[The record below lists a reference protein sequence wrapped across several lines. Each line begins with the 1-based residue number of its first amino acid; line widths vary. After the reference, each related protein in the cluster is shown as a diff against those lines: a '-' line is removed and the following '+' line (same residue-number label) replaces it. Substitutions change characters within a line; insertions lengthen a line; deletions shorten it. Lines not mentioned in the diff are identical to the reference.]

1 MRIAIVK
8 LSAMGD
14 IVHAM
19 VALQY
24 LKRYDPLLKIDWLVE
39 ESFAPLLEYNPH
51 VNTILP
57 INLKRLK
64 TEKTALF
71 DEIKKVRSYAG
82 NDYDLVIDAQGLLKS
97 ALAARLLGKNRAG
110 FDRHSIREKG
120 AAWLYNR
127 HIAVPYETNVVERN
141 LTLMLEAMDIPE
153 KNIPVLSELET
164 MAPFLFFSE
173 EDRQRVEC
181 FLNTSLPAIV
191 TIVGSSW
198 ESKVYP
204 KEKFAEV
211 IEMLEGNHLLAW
223 GNEAEHDRA
232 LFIAEQTGAQVLP
245 KLSLNELKAV
255 IASADL
261 VIGGD
266 SGPTHMAWALKRPSI
281 TLFGP
286 TPSFRN
292 TVQTKINR
300 ALDCGK
306 TIDPLQLDKTDRCIA
321 DIDPSEVVTLAK
333 ELLS

>member
-1 MRIAIVK
+1 MRVAIVK

-24 LKRYDPLLKIDWLVE
+24 LKRYDPTLTIDWVVE
-39 ESFAPLLEYNPH
+39 ETFVPLLEHNPH
-51 VNTILP
+51 IDAILSV
-57 INLKRLK
+57 NLKRLK
-64 TEKTALF
+64 REKTALF
-71 DEIKKVRSYAG
+71 DEIKKVRAYADNG
-82 NDYDLVIDAQGLLKS
+82 YDLVIDAQGLLKS
-97 ALAARLLGKNRAG
+97 ALVARLLGTNRAG
-110 FDRHSIREKG
+110 FDKSSIREKG
-120 AAWLYNR
+120 AAWFYSR
-127 HIAVPYETNVVERN
+127 KITVPYETNVVERN
-141 LTLMLEAMDIPE
+141 LKLMLGALDVPQQDIPE
-153 KNIPVLSELET
+153 LAELEV
-164 MAPFLFFSE
+164 MEPFLFFSE
-173 EDRQRVEC
+173 EDRQKAER
-181 FLNTSLPAIV
+181 FIDPSLPTV
-191 TIVGSSW
+191 VSVVGSSW

-211 IEMLEGNHLLAW
+211 IEMLEGNHFLAW
-223 GNEAEHDRA
+223 GDEAEHDRA

>member
-1 MRIAIVK
+1 MRVAIVK

-24 LKRYDPLLKIDWLVE
+24 LKRYDPSMTIDWVVE
-39 ESFAPLLEYNPH
+39 EAFVPLLEYNPH
-51 VNTILP
+51 IDAILP
-57 INLKRLK
+57 VNLKRLK
-64 TEKTALF
+64 KERMTLF
-71 DEIKKVRSYAG
+71 DEVKKVRTYAA
-82 NDYDLVIDAQGLLKS
+82 NRYDLVIDAQGLFKS
-97 ALAARLLGKNRAG
+97 ALVTRLLGINRTG
-110 FDRHSIREKG
+110 FDKDSIREKG
-120 AAWLYNR
+120 AALLYNR

-141 LTLMLEAMDIPE
+141 LQLLLGALNVSQKDIPELAELEAME
-153 KNIPVLSELET
+153 
-164 MAPFLFFSE
+164 PFLFFSE
-173 EDRQRVEC
+173 EDRHMAKS
-181 FLNTSLPAIV
+181 FMDTAMHNLIW
-191 TIVGSSW
+191 IVGSSW

-204 KEKFAEV
+204 KERFAES
-211 IEMLEGNHLLAW
+211 IGALKANHLLVW
-223 GNEAEHDRA
+223 GSEAEHERA
-232 LFIAEQTGAQVLP
+232 RYIAEQTGAKVLP

-292 TVQTKINR
+292 TVETAINR
-300 ALDCGK
+300 VLDCGK
-306 TIDPLQLDKTDRCIA
+306 RVDPLRLDKTDRCIGNIA
-321 DIDPSEVVTLAK
+321 PAEVVTLAK